1 MNEDEVKSGVDS
13 TAKQSVLVTSPLTM
27 KTRVQCVVTTGEGKS
42 YSSKIGQC
50 RKNFCQIGDL
60 STVGRGTLLKSFSF

>member
-42 YSSKIGQC
+42 YSSKIGQY
-50 RKNFCQIGDL
+50 RYIFC
-60 STVGRGTLLKSFSF
+60 